1 MRLREVE
8 GSMTEGKEVGLN
20 LAVKENEM
28 SLGVLRNN
36 WDNGDT
42 ETSVE
47 ARSSGRDK
55 TGHKNK

>member
-1 MRLREVE
+1 
-8 GSMTEGKEVGLN
+8 MTGGKEVGRN

-28 SLGVLRNN
+28 NTGCTAGNT

-42 ETSVE
+42 ETSVQ

-55 TGHKNK
+55 TGHKNT

>member
-1 MRLREVE
+1 
-8 GSMTEGKEVGLN
+8 MTEGKEVALN
-20 LAVKENEM
+20 LGVKENEM
-28 SLGVLRNN
+28 NTGCTAGNN

-47 ARSSGRDK
+47 VRSSGRDK